1 MVKTILITG
10 AGSGL
15 GEGCALGLARRGHHV
30 IATAQIAPQVT
41 ALRRKAEELGLTTI
55 EVEKLDL
62 LDPYDVAQALKCD
75 IDVLFNNAGI
85 GEAGPVSE
93 MPMDLVRRNF
103 ETNLFAPLTLTQ
115 GFVNKWVTAGRPGKV
130 VFCSSISGLFTPA
143 GFGAYAATKHAL
155 EAVAEAMLQEL
166 APFGIK
172 IQTVQPGPYP
182 TGFTETMADTPFR
195 WLDDSRNFTKRAAM
209 RDLIDSLLWSEEARL
224 DPAELIARLVEIIPA
239 DDGKFRNVV
248 PEFIE
253 ELVRESQ
260 GEAWDRKI

>member
-1 MVKTILITG
+1 MGKTILITG

-15 GEGCALGLARRGHHV
+15 GEGAAFGLARQGHRV
-30 IATAQIAPQVT
+30 IATVQVAPQVT
-41 ALRRKAEELGLTTI
+41 ALRCKAEALGLTSM

-93 MPMDLVRRNF
+93 IPIGLVRRNF
-103 ETNLFAPLTLTQ
+103 ETNLFAPLALTQ
-115 GFVNKWVTAGRPGKV
+115 GFVAKWVAAKQPGKV

-143 GFGAYAATKHAL
+143 GFGVYAATKHAI
-155 EAVAEAMLQEL
+155 EAIAEAMQHEL
-166 APFGIK
+166 VPFGIK
-172 IQTVQPGPYP
+172 VQTVQPGPYP

-195 WLDDSRNFTKRAAM
+195 WLDDGRNFTKRAAM
-209 RDLIDSLLWSEEARL
+209 RDLIDSLSWSDEARL
-224 DPAELIARLVEIIPA
+224 DPAEMIARLVEIVPA

-248 PEFIE
+248 PELME

-260 GEAWDRKI
+260 GEAWDRNI